1 MFLFH
6 ILMTLPGKVARST
19 SEAFAAF
26 YDEYLPKVLRYFSY
40 KMTDIH
46 QAEDLTATVFEKAL
60 TKFQSYTAEKA
71 ALSTWV
77 FRIARNTLIDHYR
90 VNQRRKTVSLEVAQ
104 TDPEDGHTPEQD
116 AIENEESRLLR
127 QCVSRLTPKEQEI
140 ISLKFAGDMTNRQI
154 AGLLGLSDSNVGV
167 ILYRAIRKLRTDFQG
182 VCDGQG

>member
-19 SEAFAAF
+19 SEAFAVF
-26 YDEYLPKVLRYFSY
+26 YDEYLPRIFRYFSY
-40 KMTDIH
+40 KMADVH

-90 VNQRRKTVSLEVAQ
+90 VSQRRKSVSLEVTQ
-104 TDPEDGHTPEQD
+104 TDPEDGRTPEQD
-116 AIENEESRLLR
+116 FIESEDSRMLR
-127 QCVSRLTPKEQEI
+127 QCVSRLSEKEQEI

-154 AGLLGLSDSNVGV
+154 AGLLGLSDSNVGI

-182 VCDGQG
+182 AGNDQG